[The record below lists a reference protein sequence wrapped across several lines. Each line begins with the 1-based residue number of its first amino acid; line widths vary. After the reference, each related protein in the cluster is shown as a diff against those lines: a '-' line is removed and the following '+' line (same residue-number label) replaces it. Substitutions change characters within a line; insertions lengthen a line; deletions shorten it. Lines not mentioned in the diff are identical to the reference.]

1 MGVRGLDRCDRIKEL
16 WCFVLLQRA
25 PLLPNESRTSPWG
38 GAVLALFV
46 VVADIAGS
54 ARFSCGTPEIYPE
67 LPDFTVRQRLSCFR
81 TVLYRKVCDF
91 ISASPR
97 CRAPASTCWLAA
109 YCGWSDPDQ
118 SYGA

>member
-1 MGVRGLDRCDRIKEL
+1 MGVRGLGRCDRIKERRYL
-16 WCFVLLQRA
+16 VLLQRA
-25 PLLPNESRTSPWG
+25 PLLPNESRTSPR
-38 GAVLALFV
+38 GAGLALLV

-54 ARFSCGTPEIYPE
+54 ARFSHGTPENYPE
-67 LPDFTVRQRLSCFR
+67 LPGFTVRPQLLGIR
-81 TVLYRKVCDF
+81 TVLYRRVCEF
-91 ISASPR
+91 IRASPR

>member
-1 MGVRGLDRCDRIKEL
+1 MGVRGLDRSDRITTRR
-16 WCFVLLQRA
+16 CVVLLYRA
-25 PLLPNESRTSPWG
+25 VPPPNESRTPPR

-54 ARFSCGTPEIYPE
+54 ARFLCRAPENFLE
-67 LPDFTVRQRLSCFR
+67 LPDFTLRRRLLGFR
-81 TVLYRKVCDF
+81 TVLYLRGCDF
-91 ISASPR
+91 IRAIPR

-109 YCGWSDPDQ
+109 YCGWSDPNQ

>member
-1 MGVRGLDRCDRIKEL
+1 MGVRGLDRCDRIKDQR
-16 WCFVLLQRA
+16 CFVRSHRTA
-25 PLLPNESRTSPWG
+25 PLPNESRTSLR
-38 GAVLALFV
+38 GAELCLIA

-54 ARFSCGTPEIYPE
+54 DGFLCRVPENFPK
-67 LPDFTVRQRLSCFR
+67 LPDFTVRRRLLCFR
-81 TVLYRKVCDF
+81 MLLYRTICDF
-91 ISASPR
+91 IRASPR

>member
-1 MGVRGLDRCDRIKEL
+1 MGVRGLGRCDRNKSRR
-16 WCFVLLQRA
+16 CFVLLQRA
-25 PLLPNESRTSPWG
+25 APLPNESRSSCG
-38 GAVLALFV
+38 LALFV

-54 ARFSCGTPEIYPE
+54 ARFSHGTPENYPE
-67 LPDFTVRQRLSCFR
+67 LPGFTVRPQLLGIR
-81 TVLYRKVCDF
+81 TVLYRRVCEF
-91 ISASPR
+91 IRASPR